1 MNRLKELRKEK
12 KLYQKM
18 VDKIIPMLVI
28 IGFST
33 LFVKDEKSFYSW
45 FSWWGLFV
53 AISLLLYYVL
63 GV

>member
-1 MNRLKELRKEK
+1 MK
-12 KLYQKM
+12 
-18 VDKIIPMLVI
+18 DKIIPMLVI

-45 FSWWGLFV
+45 FSRCGLFV